1 MKDKQVIPKN
11 QTAGGWYSRGYI
23 PHFDVIGLTQHVVFR
38 LFDSLPQNVLAQWEE
53 ELKHLSEK
61 DADLERRLRI
71 EHYLDQGYGSCYLRE
86 ATVAELVQNALLF
99 FDDQRY
105 QLHAWCVMPNHV
117 HVLFTALAGHELG
130 KIVHSWKSFTANEAN
145 RHLEREGQFWQKEP
159 YDRYIRNERHFRN
172 AVEYIENNP
181 VKAGL
186 CAMPADWPWS
196 SAALAWERPLPSGL

>member
-11 QTAGGWYSRGYI
+11 QTAGGWYSRGYL

-38 LFDSLPQNVLAQWEE
+38 LFDSLPQTVLAQWEE

-61 DADLERRLRI
+61 DADLERRQRI

-99 FDDQRY
+99 FDSQRY

-130 KIVHSWKSFTANEAN
+130 KIVHSWKSFTANQAN
-145 RHLEREGQFWQKEP
+145 HHLEREGQFWQKEP
-159 YDRYIRNERHFRN
+159 YDRYIRNEKHFRN

-186 CAMPADWPWS
+186 CATPADWPWS
-196 SAALAWERPLPSGL
+196 SAALAWERPLPSGQ